1 MTRMTQVIN
10 ELTKAGLDGAKA
22 TLRYYSRSTQDER
35 RLVGASFFM
44 GAVAAAYW
52 YILILYLDALEFG
65 SIEIGLILG
74 IGAVVGIV
82 SLAFSGVLADRFGR
96 KRLLMLG
103 LAGDALGLALFLSEK
118 NFGVFVLA
126 SSIANFS
133 VSIIQPSLMALLAGK
148 TTVSRVKYLFGLQ
161 SFSNQMGMTIAA
173 LVGMYLP
180 GQVAVDASTVYW
192 YVIAATAMLGAAP
205 IILTAFTKDERKG
218 SSDTWSFRGI
228 MRSFD
233 TRVKR
238 ILLMYS
244 LQFALIGFGAGILV
258 PWFPLIFKEGM
269 ASTDTQLAI
278 IFALSNLAVAFGWFV
293 VPKFAEYRG
302 SVTLV
307 TTCQLA
313 SIAVMLAIPYAPS
326 LALATVFYVARNLL
340 MLVPIPVLNAYIV
353 NIVPENI
360 RATFIAL
367 STIAWTIPFAVA
379 EGISG
384 YLWADDYGRVLPFFL
399 CGILYVIGTLVF
411 YFYFRKISEPV
422 DVPVPISEGKML

>member
-1 MTRMTQVIN
+1 MRT
-10 ELTKAGLDGAKA
+10 GYDSAKE
-22 TLRYYSRSTQDER
+22 TFGYYSKSGRDER
-35 RLVGASFFM
+35 KLVGASFFM
-44 GAVAAAYW
+44 GIVAAAYW

-65 SIEIGLILG
+65 SVEIGLILG
-74 IGAVVGIV
+74 IGAVVGIG
-82 SLAFSGVLADRFGR
+82 SLAISGVLADRLGR

-118 NFGVFVLA
+118 NFVVFVTA

-148 TTVSRVKYLFGLQ
+148 TTTSRVKYLFGLQ

-180 GQVAVDASTVYW
+180 GQVAIDASTVYW

-205 IILTAFTKDERKG
+205 IVLTAFTKDERKG
-218 SSDTWSFRGI
+218 SPEARSFRGI

-233 TRVKR
+233 SRVKK
-238 ILLMYS
+238 IMLMFSIQY
-244 LQFALIGFGAGILV
+244 ALIGLGAGILV

-269 ASTDTQLAI
+269 AATDTQLAI

-293 VPKFAEYRG
+293 VPKFAEYKG
-302 SVTLV
+302 SVMLV
-307 TTCQLA
+307 TVCQLA
-313 SIAVMLAIPYAPS
+313 SIAVMLAIPYAPF
-326 LALATVFYVARNLL
+326 LALATVFYVVRNLL
-340 MLVPIPVLNAYIV
+340 MLVPIPVLNAYII

-360 RATFIAL
+360 RATFMAL
-367 STIAWTIPFAVA
+367 TTIAWTVPFAVA

-399 CGILYVIGTLVF
+399 CGILYVAGTLVF

-422 DVPVPISEGKML
+422 DVPVPMTEGKMV